1 VRALPEAQP
10 LRPLRAEVQAPGK
23 QQNTSN
29 QPASHGGLVRGMGL
43 PQSTA
48 ANMLN
53 MIGIGPFITIP
64 LILSTMGGPQAMLGW
79 VLGLLL
85 AICDGLVW
93 AELGA
98 AMPGAGGS
106 YIYLREAFGPRKWGG
121 LMSFLFIWMIVFIAP
136 LSAASAAVGFSNYLK
151 YLWPAMTHMQ
161 AILVAVAVCAAVT
174 ALLYRNIESVGWLSV
189 AMLWVVVLTTFWV
202 IGAGLT
208 HFNTERVFSFPPGA
222 FRLDRGFFQS
232 LGAATLIAIYDYGGY
247 SNICYLAGEVKDP
260 PRTIPRAVILSLLFV
275 AVIYLLMS
283 TSVIAVVPWQEAARS
298 TAIASDMLARLYG
311 RWAGVTVTVL
321 VLWTTFAALF
331 ALMLGYTRIPYAAA
345 ADGRFFSAFARLHP
359 RGRFPHVSL
368 LALGGVSMAL
378 CVFQLEEIIKALIVI
393 QIAVQVL
400 AQIVAVTFIRRYRPD
415 IHRPFNMWLYPL
427 PSVVA
432 FGLWS
437 YVLVTSGWRYIGAGF
452 AVLAAGILLF
462 LWRAH
467 ARREWPFGSGE
478 APMEEA
484 ERATADERR

>member
-1 VRALPEAQP
+1 
-10 LRPLRAEVQAPGK
+10 
-23 QQNTSN
+23 
-29 QPASHGGLVRGMGL
+29 MGL
-43 PQSTA
+43 PQATA

-106 YIYLREAFGPRKWGG
+106 YIYLREAFGPRTWGG

-151 YLWPAMTHMQ
+151 YLWPGMTHTQ
-161 AILVAVAVCAAVT
+161 SVLVAVAVCGAVT

-189 AMLWVVVLTTFWV
+189 VMLWVVVLTTLWI

-208 HFNTERVFSFPPGA
+208 HFNAARVFSFPPGA
-222 FRLDRGFFQS
+222 FRLDRSFFQS

-247 SNICYLAGEVKDP
+247 SNICYLGGEVKDP

-275 AVIYLLMS
+275 AAIYLLMS

-298 TAIASDMLARLYG
+298 TAIASDMLARIYG
-311 RWAGVTVTVL
+311 GWAGTAATVL

-345 ADGRFFSAFARLHP
+345 VDGRFFSAFARLHP

-368 LALGGVSMAL
+368 LVLGAVSMAL
-378 CVFQLEEIIKALIVI
+378 CVFDLEAIIKALIVI

-400 AQIVAVTFIRRYRPD
+400 AQIVALTFIRRYRPD
-415 IHRPFNMWLYPL
+415 IRRPFQMWLYPL

-432 FGLWS
+432 FALWS
-437 YVLVTSGWRYIGAGF
+437 YVLVTSGWRFIAGGF
-452 AVLAAGILLF
+452 AVLLAGIVLF
-462 LWRAH
+462 LWRA
-467 ARREWPFGSGE
+467 RVQREWPFRPAAEAGHGE
-478 APMEEA
+478 K
-484 ERATADERR
+484 ATAGIGR